1 VNKNRNKKYT
11 VALLDDML
19 PPYRIPLYEYL
30 NTVNSTFNL
39 EIILSSLKQNDRS
52 WSIDKNKLS
61 SPIHIL
67 DGFYINIK
75 TKFSRMGNYHLH
87 INFGILNLLFKK
99 NYDAVIISG
108 YSSLT
113 HQISIILCKILGIPV
128 ILWYR
133 SFSES
138 SSFLRKILNIYLYR
152 LIKMPSYYVV
162 PGTKSESYLVKVGIS
177 KNKISKIANTV
188 DNNYFSTQY
197 SKLLKNKKLKVK
209 KRITILFVGRLME
222 SKGIWELFNAMSL
235 INSIDRTN
243 KVELKIVGDG
253 ILSNQLKL
261 WVDKHD
267 LINIHFLGHLDKDD
281 LCYEY
286 FNADIFVLP
295 SHYEPWGLVV
305 NEAMIFHLPI
315 IATNTIGA
323 ADEIIFNNKNG
334 YLIEPKN
341 SNLLASKLKALIND
355 KSKRISMGKE
365 SAKIIKEIDHI
376 KSGDIILE
384 TFYKIFS
391 N

>member
-1 VNKNRNKKYT
+1 MDKKYKI
-11 VALLDDML
+11 ALLDDML
-19 PPYRIPLYEYL
+19 PPYRLPLYEYL
-30 NTVNSTFNL
+30 NTANPSIKL

-52 WSIDKNKLS
+52 WSIDKNNLS

-87 INFGILNLLFKK
+87 INFSILKLLSKK
-99 NYDAVIISG
+99 KYDAVIISG

-113 HQISIILCKILGIPV
+113 HQISIIVCKILRIPV

-152 LIKMPSYYVV
+152 LIKMASYYVV
-162 PGTKSESYLVKVGIS
+162 PGAKSESYLANVGIS

-188 DNNYFSTQY
+188 DNNYFDTQY
-197 SKLLKNKKLKVK
+197 SKMLNNKKLKVK

-222 SKGIWELFNAMSL
+222 SKGVWELLNAMTQ
-235 INSIDRTN
+235 INSIYSTN

-253 ILSNQLKL
+253 TLSKQLKS
-261 WVDKHD
+261 WVSKHD
-267 LINIHFLGHLDKDD
+267 LINIHFLGHLDKED
-281 LCYEY
+281 LCHEY
-286 FNADIFVLP
+286 FNTDIFVLP

-323 ADEIIFNNKNG
+323 ADEIIFNDKNG

-341 SNLLASKLKALIND
+341 SNLLASKLKSLIDD
-355 KSKRISMGKE
+355 KSKRISMGE
-365 SAKIIKEIDHI
+365 NSAKIIKEIDHI
-376 KSGDIILE
+376 RSGDIILE
-384 TFYKIFS
+384 TFHKIFS